1 MHFFQQR
8 DGVSNVGKV
17 VEIPAGI
24 VDRNLLFTF
33 YSTAFHFPDWFG
45 YNWDAFLDCLRD
57 VRDSFSQITIQHSD
71 IPFLSSPKN
80 MEAYL
85 NILLLTCTLH
95 KDNVIVKFPIEQL
108 DEIDEVILAHWRG
121 EYCDI
126 MTKEDVLTIVARIV
140 SPWESKGVA
149 ES

>member
-1 MHFFQQR
+1 MHFFEQR
-8 DGVSNVGKV
+8 DGVGNVGKV

-71 IPFLSSPKN
+71 IPFLSSPKDK
-80 MEAYL
+80 EAYL
-85 NILLLTCTLH
+85 CILLLTCTLH
-95 KDNVIVKFPIEQL
+95 KDNVIVKFPSELL

-121 EYCDI
+121 ECCDI
-126 MTKEDVLTIVARIV
+126 MTKEDVLTIVTRIV
-140 SPWESKGVA
+140 SHQESK
-149 ES
+149 E